1 VSLPGGPDVEDR
13 ARTARRKV
21 ALAVSI
27 VATLALLCCGGSVS
41 AFFLGG
47 IGDEDSLVSASFDC
61 GGSILGPGADLPAF
75 ANYSPKQINHALTIV
90 RVGDEK
96 NVPVRGWVI
105 AIATALVESN
115 LKNYA
120 NDNPRYPQVR
130 RISMSLPH
138 DAVGHD
144 HDSVGLF
151 QQRPVEGD
159 GGWGTVRELMTPEI
173 SARKFYDKL
182 LTIRG
187 WQTMRLTDAAQAV
200 QISGFPDAYGE
211 REDLAASI
219 VNALTGGAAR
229 RPVGDTGGAPSPP
242 PSPDGDTGGAPSPP
256 SSLAAGD
263 DSVDLGCA
271 VGGEI
276 ASSGWTVPVPQGV
289 VSGFRTASRPSH
301 QGVDLG
307 SPKGVKIFAAA
318 AGVVSIVKCDETSS
332 GRQDCDVDGYP
343 GKGGCG
349 WMVEVVHADRVMTR
363 YCHMVQRPPLRVGQR
378 VKAGEVIGLVG
389 SSGNS
394 SGPHLHFEVH
404 LNNNRSSSG
413 AVDPVRFMRERGAPL
428 GGNK

>member
-1 VSLPGGPDVEDR
+1 MSLPGGPDVEDR
-13 ARTARRKV
+13 VRTARRKV

-75 ANYSPKQINHALTIV
+75 ANYSPKQVSHALTII

-173 SARKFYDKL
+173 SAGKFYNKL

-219 VNALTGGAAR
+219 VNALTAGAAR
-229 RPVGDTGGAPSPP
+229 RPVGDTGGALSPSPSPGATGEVPSLP
-242 PSPDGDTGGAPSPP
+242 PSLSP
-256 SSLAAGD
+256 GD

-276 ASSGWTVPVPQGV
+276 ASSGWTVPVPEGV

-307 SPKGVKIFAAA
+307 SPKGVKILAAA
-318 AGVVSIVKCDETSS
+318 AGVVSIVKCDETAS
-332 GRQDCDVDGYP
+332 GRRDCDVDGYP

>member
-1 VSLPGGPDVEDR
+1 
-13 ARTARRKV
+13 
-21 ALAVSI
+21 
-27 VATLALLCCGGSVS
+27 
-41 AFFLGG
+41 
-47 IGDEDSLVSASFDC
+47 
-61 GGSILGPGADLPAF
+61 
-75 ANYSPKQINHALTIV
+75 
-90 RVGDEK
+90 
-96 NVPVRGWVI
+96 
-105 AIATALVESN
+105 
-115 LKNYA
+115 
-120 NDNPRYPQVR
+120 
-130 RISMSLPH
+130 
-138 DAVGHD
+138 
-144 HDSVGLF
+144 
-151 QQRPVEGD
+151 
-159 GGWGTVRELMTPEI
+159 
-173 SARKFYDKL
+173 
-182 LTIRG
+182 
-187 WQTMRLTDAAQAV
+187 MRLTDAAQAV

-256 SSLAAGD
+256 PSLAAGD